1 MPAIRPRES
10 IKDKLDVRL
19 CEYWDK
25 AMSEADLR
33 ANQQQ
38 PHSAVQSDAEPLELN
53 SLAVWGLEPIDPS
66 PKAPGAVVVDTPE
79 ADWETVDF
87 PNAISVDA
95 IPTTS
100 EAKNLP
106 SQTEVPLTDI
116 PPISDHLKNLLANS
130 EHKGKG
136 STPVTLMQALHECNR
151 DLLGRISQL
160 ETALQE
166 SQTKLQEREA
176 LLEKQNAELQNTQ
189 AQLTRLF
196 GKLEVSH
203 QTLQS
208 QEILVENLTK
218 QLATSETRLATVE
231 RESAATVMRYNEQL
245 HQLVTTENV
254 CKELRS
260 RLHRQQR
267 HTLQF
272 KAALEKSLEMPHPKS
287 IAPTEPVENTQDT
300 ASAQLESLLAAVKNQ
315 NVPVPPIFN
324 TSPVQPWSD
333 PWEAQPEVGTSEAP
347 IGRESTVSQESNTL
361 ASASGIELHQKE
373 NFSQPDPAAES
384 SPSIVEAPP
393 SVAQPETENGTTKY
407 SSPELVRAAKI
418 LNSVE
423 TFGIQEVRSSA
434 AQPRAMGEPHWL
446 TSITSPRSP
455 AKKRRSLADIE
466 LPNFR

>member
-1 MPAIRPRES
+1 MPAISPRES

-53 SLAVWGLEPIDPS
+53 SLAVWGLEPIDPT
-66 PKAPGAVVVDTPE
+66 PKDPGAVVVDTPE

-87 PNAISVDA
+87 PNAISVNA

-100 EAKNLP
+100 EGKNLP

-116 PPISDHLKNLLANS
+116 SPISDHLKNLLANT
-130 EHKGKG
+130 EQAKGKG

-166 SQTKLQEREA
+166 SQTKLQQREA

-196 GKLEVSH
+196 GKLEVSN

-208 QEILVENLTK
+208 QEILVENLTN
-218 QLATSETRLATVE
+218 QLATSQTRLATVE

-287 IAPTEPVENTQDT
+287 IAPTEPVENTEDT
-300 ASAQLESLLAAVKNQ
+300 ASAQLESLLAAVKSQ
-315 NVPVPPIFN
+315 NVPVSPIFN

-333 PWEAQPEVGTSEAP
+333 PWEAQPEVGTSQGC
-347 IGRESTVSQESNTL
+347 IGPESTVSQEFNTL
-361 ASASGIELHQKE
+361 ASASGIELHENE
-373 NFSQPDPAAES
+373 NFSQPDAATES

-393 SVAQPETENGTTKY
+393 ETESAKGKY

-418 LNSVE
+418 LSSVE
-423 TFGIQEVRSSA
+423 TFGIQQVRSSA
-434 AQPRAMGEPHWL
+434 AQPMAVEEPHWL

-466 LPNFR
+466 LPSFR